1 MTFSGASLPTPI
13 VEYYALNVLP
23 TGRNTLGSEAR
34 SLCET
39 IVKSG
44 SKSWQQLWMSRL
56 ERKEAKDDLAL
67 L

>member
-1 MTFSGASLPTPI
+1 MRQ
-13 VEYYALNVLP
+13 E
-23 TGRNTLGSEAR
+23 NTATNQVHRSEAR

-56 ERKEAKDDLAL
+56 KSEEAKDDLAL